1 MNVTSC
7 IAVFSTCLFSQ
18 LEFNFS
24 RPNPSW
30 CHLTSWS
37 CILTCSC
44 TARCRYLHWK
54 LMAFCPLRWL
64 HFHNLKQRGDH
75 KQLVSNHF
83 IDLKHAHMAV
93 CFSFCLFFS
102 LKKLYHCFVEKYRR
116 NVEMEQDSNIQIPVQ
131 FFCPLREDEAWC
143 ADKCLSASTPTAW
156 CSGNRS
162 VSPVVGKHW
171 PAWIVYFWP

>member
-37 CILTCSC
+37 CILACSC

-93 CFSFCLFFS
+93 CFSFCLFFFIKKAVS
-102 LKKLYHCFVEKYRR
+102 LFCGKVQKECWNGTRLKH
-116 NVEMEQDSNIQIPVQ
+116 SNPSSVLL
-131 FFCPLREDEAWC
+131 PAAR
-143 ADKCLSASTPTAW
+143 
-156 CSGNRS
+156 GRS
-162 VSPVVGKHW
+162 LVCWQMSVGERTNSL
-171 PAWIVYFWP
+171 VFWK

>member
-1 MNVTSC
+1 
-7 IAVFSTCLFSQ
+7 
-18 LEFNFS
+18 
-24 RPNPSW
+24 
-30 CHLTSWS
+30 
-37 CILTCSC
+37 
-44 TARCRYLHWK
+44 
-54 LMAFCPLRWL
+54 MAFCPLRWL

-93 CFSFCLFFS
+93 CLFFIK
-102 LKKLYHCFVEKYRR
+102 KKLYHCFVEKYRR

-143 ADKCLSASTPTAW
+143 ADKCLSASAATAR

-162 VSPVVGKHW
+162 VFPRGGKTLTGMDSVFLTLTKCINSSDVMYLCDLIRGCLYWTHT
-171 PAWIVYFWP
+171 AVND